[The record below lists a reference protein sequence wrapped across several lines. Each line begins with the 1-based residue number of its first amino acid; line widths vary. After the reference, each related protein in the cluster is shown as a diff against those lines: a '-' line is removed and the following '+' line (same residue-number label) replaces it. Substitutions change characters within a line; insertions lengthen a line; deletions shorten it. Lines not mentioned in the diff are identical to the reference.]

1 MIERR
6 RAERRPSRPDL
17 RGLAVPL
24 VVLMLSV
31 GACATMGPPPEPAP
45 VAAGGAGMCNAEAV
59 RWVIGRA
66 PTPDVVE
73 RARVESGSATV
84 RVIRPGEVVTMDYR
98 GDRLNLD
105 VNANGAITGARCG

>member
-17 RGLAVPL
+17 HALAVPL

-45 VAAGGAGMCNAEAV
+45 PAAGDRAMCNAEAV
-59 RWVIGRA
+59 RWAIGRE

-73 RARVESGSATV
+73 RARVESGSAAV
-84 RVIRPGEVVTMDYR
+84 RVIRPGGVVTMDYR
-98 GDRLNLD
+98 EDRLNLD
-105 VNANGAITGARCG
+105 VNARGAISGARCG

>member
-6 RAERRPSRPDL
+6 RAERRPSRSDL

-24 VVLMLSV
+24 VVLVLSV
-31 GACATMGPPPEPAP
+31 GACATMGPPPDPALVTP
-45 VAAGGAGMCNAEAV
+45 ERGACNAEAV
-59 RWVIGRA
+59 RWVIGRE
-66 PTPDVVE
+66 PTQDVVE

-84 RVIRPGEVVTMDYR
+84 RVIRPGEVVTMDHR

-105 VNANGAITGARCG
+105 VNARGAISGARCG

>member
-6 RAERRPSRPDL
+6 RAERRPSRSDL

-31 GACATMGPPPEPAP
+31 GACATMGPPPEPATLP
-45 VAAGGAGMCNAEAV
+45 AGGPGMCNAEAV
-59 RWVIGRA
+59 RWVIGRE
-66 PTPDVVE
+66 PTADVVE
-73 RARVESGSATV
+73 RARVESRSTTV

-98 GDRLNLD
+98 EDRLNLD
-105 VNANGAITGARCG
+105 VNAAGAVVSARCG